1 MSDVV
6 LGMAGWRSPEPSG
19 ERGDRH
25 VHDDQTARSTV
36 VVVGDPPVPA
46 ELEVV
51 GRTARGPAGAVA
63 AAVARAD
70 PSLVLVDLGGPRE
83 AGLSVIAALL
93 ARSPQIPVLAVAA
106 PGADHVLVLDAVRAG
121 ATGVATTTD
130 PAEVAGIAEAAAAG
144 RPAFSPGLA
153 AVVLE
158 SVVTPTPAIPELS
171 PRESEVLGLV
181 VEGLTAKQVAARL
194 VLSPRTVENHVQR
207 LLRKFDV
214 PGRGALVRY
223 AIEHGLA

>member
-1 MSDVV
+1 
-6 LGMAGWRSPEPSG
+6 MAKLNPSG
-19 ERGDRH
+19 WIGGRGNRDVREDDRGR
-25 VHDDQTARSTV
+25 AGV
-36 VVVGDPPVPA
+36 VVVGETIAPSGARV
-46 ELEVV
+46 L
-51 GRTARGPAGAVA
+51 GRIPLGAPDAVA
-63 AAVARAD
+63 AAVVRLAPA
-70 PSLVLVDLGGPRE
+70 LVLVDLTGPRD
-83 AGLSVIAALL
+83 AGPAAIEALL
-93 ARSPQIPVLAVAA
+93 TRAPDLPVLAVAA

-121 ATGVATTTD
+121 ATGVATTVD
-130 PAEVAGIAEAAAAG
+130 PAELADLAAAAAAG

-158 SVVTPTPAIPELS
+158 SVVQSAAAVPELS
-171 PRESEVLGLV
+171 PRESEVLRLV